1 VGSRASEN
9 MTGNELSVVIPCH
22 NDGKYLSEA
31 IESILSQE
39 HRLGSFE
46 VVVVDDRSTDEETLD
61 VLERWRREDP
71 TVRVLRNAGAGGPA
85 SARNTAVAAATG
97 EWVAFL
103 DADDVWL
110 PGGLQARW
118 DVVQAQVGAEWIGAD
133 FQEWN
138 ENGSL
143 EENGHYHKD
152 DFVGRILAPA
162 YRSGRALRL
171 ERPIEQFLHSS
182 LTWTGTVMVKRALL
196 QRVGGFNPALRG
208 PEDVHLWYRLAL
220 ENDFFFVPQVVALY
234 RQHAG
239 SLISRGR
246 RAGQLQRE
254 WDVLYGLLRED
265 PGFRPWRRHLRER
278 LSSVHER
285 YAWDYRARK
294 RPGSAA
300 WATLRALSYTPTR
313 AKLWKALA
321 GALVRR

>member
-1 VGSRASEN
+1 MSEP
-9 MTGNELSVVIPCH
+9 ELSVVIPCH
-22 NDGKYLSEA
+22 DDGKYLSEA

-46 VVVVDDRSTDEETLD
+46 VVVVNDRSTDEETLD
-61 VLERWRREDP
+61 VLERWRREEP
-71 TVRVLRNAGAGGPA
+71 AVRVLPNGGPAGPA
-85 SARNTAVAAATG
+85 SARNTGVAAARS

-118 DVVQAQVGAEWIGAD
+118 DVVQAQPGAEWIGAD

-143 EENGHYHKD
+143 EETGHYHKD
-152 DFVGRILAPA
+152 DFVGRVLAPA

-171 ERPIEQFLHSS
+171 ERPIGQFLHSS

-196 QRVGGFNPALRG
+196 QRAGGFNPALRG
-208 PEDVHLWYRLAL
+208 PEDVHLWYRLAV

-234 RQHAG
+234 RQRAG
-239 SLISRGR
+239 SLISRAR
-246 RAGQLQRE
+246 RAGQLQRQ
-254 WDVLYGLLRED
+254 WDLLYRLLRQD
-265 PGFRPWRRHLRER
+265 PAFRPWRRHLREK

-285 YAWDYRARK
+285 YAWEHRARK
-294 RPGSAA
+294 RPAHAA
-300 WATLRALSYTPTR
+300 WAALRALSYTPAR
-313 AKLWKALA
+313 VRLWKALV
-321 GALVRR
+321 GALLLRG